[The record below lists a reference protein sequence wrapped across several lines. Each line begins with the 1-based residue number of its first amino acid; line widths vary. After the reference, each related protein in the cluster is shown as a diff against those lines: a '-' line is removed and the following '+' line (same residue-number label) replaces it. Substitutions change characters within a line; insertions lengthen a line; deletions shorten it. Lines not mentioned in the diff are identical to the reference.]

1 MIIRP
6 PNIPRRTPLP
16 HPRVKRAC
24 ESLLSRLRG
33 VSLPLT
39 LLSQFLPHQYE
50 AVRAGRVQADVDAL
64 LNEGIALALRPYMR
78 ACGVPGSQE

>member
-1 MIIRP
+1 MSWKLPVRTRRARP
-6 PNIPRRTPLP
+6 SGRI
-16 HPRVKRAC
+16 KQAY
-24 ESLLSRLRG
+24 ESLLARLKG
-33 VSLPLT
+33 VALPLT

-50 AVRAGRVQADVDAL
+50 AVRAGRLQADVDAL